1 MKKFLYFAT
10 GDGANLR
17 GEAYVAEAGSIAS
30 IVPVTTTTTAVYFN
44 KTDETK
50 RRYTPYG
57 STVKGDYY
65 KQIVKDPKFVDKL
78 RGIFRGSQD
87 LLSPISDSLQ
97 KGGSFKGGM
106 EELQSAMMLPMLLQQ
121 LLGE

>member
-17 GEAYVAEAGSIAS
+17 GEAYVAEADQIAS

-50 RRYTPYG
+50 DKIVFTHDNTTDTTGHRVIDIAKALAECATSGPHTNGMVDVIDLDNSIYYG
-57 STVKGDYY
+57 N
-65 KQIVKDPKFVDKL
+65 
-78 RGIFRGSQD
+78 
-87 LLSPISDSLQ
+87 LSFITAVAVTLDV
-97 KGGSFKGGM
+97 GVT
-106 EELQSAMMLPMLLQQ
+106 A
-121 LLGE
+121 